1 MERKQAPTLKEQRK
15 SNPGKTFEMLD
26 EDVCILVKGRG
37 GGGEHALRSPQG
49 LWRDAPDRIGQWQGR
64 GWRCPP
70 VPVQLEVGSVQQART
85 SPNNCPKI
93 LTSNH

>member
-37 GGGEHALRSPQG
+37 GGGT
-49 LWRDAPDRIGQWQGR
+49 
-64 GWRCPP
+64 CP
-70 VPVQLEVGSVQQART
+70 
-85 SPNNCPKI
+85 
-93 LTSNH
+93 